1 MNLHHSS
8 TLVGIALALSLVS
21 SATGAPAAD
30 LPSTPLTGQQDDLQL
45 PIYAPPKNVLPRA
58 RVGGALRGKDSADT
72 EIVALVP
79 DHIGLTVKQTP
90 TLNWFLSKP
99 TSYPLKFTITDDRKV
114 RPIYEGPLS
123 TPPAAGVHT
132 IDLKTLGLTLEPNV
146 QYRWFVSAS
155 PDSASHASDIVAGG
169 MIERCEFS
177 ECLVTISPKMTCD
190 QDSVRTNATIGLWYD
205 AMGCVC
211 ALIEKSPTDPSLRR
225 LRAALLRQVGLNGV
239 ADWDLSSI
247 QTKAR

>member
-1 MNLHHSS
+1 MQRHHTS
-8 TLVGIALALSLVS
+8 TFVGMALAISFVGSATVGTGAEKPPPSVIGQQHDLSLPV
-21 SATGAPAAD
+21 
-30 LPSTPLTGQQDDLQL
+30 
-45 PIYAPPKNVLPRA
+45 YAPPKNLLPRA
-58 RVGGALRGKDSADT
+58 RVGGVLRGRETADA

-79 DHIGLTVKQTP
+79 DHVGLTLKQTP

-99 TSYPLKFTITDDRKV
+99 TSYPLKFTINDDRKV

-132 IDLKTLGLTLEPNV
+132 IDLKALGLTLEPNI

-155 PDSASHASDIVAGG
+155 PDPSSHAPDIVAGG
-169 MIERCEFS
+169 MIERCEFN
-177 ECLVTISPKMTCD
+177 ECIITIEPKMTCD
-190 QDSVRTNATIGLWYD
+190 PESVRTNATIGLWYD

-211 ALIEKSPTDPSLRR
+211 ALIEKDQADPTLRR

-239 ADWDLSSI
+239 ADWDLNSI

>member
-30 LPSTPLTGQQDDLQL
+30 PPSAPLTGQHDDLQL

-58 RVGGALRGKDSADT
+58 RVGGALRGKDSADA

-99 TSYPLKFTITDDRKV
+99 TSYPLKFTITDDR
-114 RPIYEGPLS
+114 
-123 TPPAAGVHT
+123 T
-132 IDLKTLGLTLEPNV
+132 
-146 QYRWFVSAS
+146 
-155 PDSASHASDIVAGG
+155 
-169 MIERCEFS
+169 M
-177 ECLVTISPKMTCD
+177 
-190 QDSVRTNATIGLWYD
+190 
-205 AMGCVC
+205 
-211 ALIEKSPTDPSLRR
+211 
-225 LRAALLRQVGLNGV
+225 
-239 ADWDLSSI
+239 
-247 QTKAR
+247 